1 MRALALLSAA
11 LVVVASTFA
20 LAQTNVPEA
29 PSADP
34 SPVEASAPA
43 AAVSLARALD
53 ARMTVWRRPGGDPVH
68 VSHCRAGRHGSCR
81 ARVAL
86 FARWIA
92 EVARE
97 HHLDAFVLA
106 AMAVR
111 ESGLNPFARGAAGE
125 YGLIQLH
132 PRGVGRRVRF
142 VQSEAFR
149 NRCRREPGACQRE
162 VLTIG
167 ARYLADAVAHC
178 GGLDAGLTAYNRGE
192 CGESDYAR
200 RVLRERER
208 LLQLAKDRD
217 EGRSRSE
224 I

>member
-1 MRALALLSAA
+1 MSR
-11 LVVVASTFA
+11 ST
-20 LAQTNVPEA
+20 
-29 PSADP
+29 
-34 SPVEASAPA
+34 PVEAA
-43 AAVSLARALD
+43 AESGETGRTVAVSLARALD
-53 ARMTVWRRPGGDPVH
+53 ARMTVWRRPTGEPVH
-68 VSHCRAGRHGSCR
+68 VSHCRAGRHGHCR

-86 FARWIA
+86 FSRWIA

-149 NRCRREPGACQRE
+149 DRCRRRPGACQRE
-162 VLTIG
+162 VLMIG
-167 ARYLADAVAHC
+167 ARYLADAVEHC
-178 GGLDAGLTAYNRGE
+178 GGLESGLTAYNRGE
-192 CGESDYAR
+192 CGSSDYAQ
-200 RVLRERER
+200 RVMRERQR
-208 LLQLAKDRD
+208 LLGLAKAP
-217 EGRSRSE
+217 EAQESRSE